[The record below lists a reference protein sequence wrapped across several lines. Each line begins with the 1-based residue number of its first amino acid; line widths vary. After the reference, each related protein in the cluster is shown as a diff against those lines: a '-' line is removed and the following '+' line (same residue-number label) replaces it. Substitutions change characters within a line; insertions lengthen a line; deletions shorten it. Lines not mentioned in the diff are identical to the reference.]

1 MKDGF
6 YTALGTPLNK
16 DGQLVEESFKKHIE
30 MQITAKAS
38 GLLCMGSMG
47 NMIGVKDSEYYN
59 IAKTSEVQN
68 KKRLPLMIG
77 VMDNSIIR
85 VLDRINT
92 LENLDIHGVVATTPF
107 YYRVNQT
114 QIINFYNN
122 IANQSKFPLY
132 LYDLPGVTQS
142 PINSNT
148 VLKLMKNKNIKGIKS
163 GNMNLISEI
172 MRSNKLVDGFDLL
185 YSGLDTFDIALEGGI
200 TKNLDGMFSC
210 TPINSEKMYYGN
222 NPSKYLNKILTLRN
236 IFIKHGVLNSFS
248 YAMELL
254 GMPGRYHEDYSLNI
268 TNEAKVEI
276 KEFMERIN
284 EVT

>member
-142 PINSNT
+142 PISSNT
-148 VLKLMKNKNIKGIKS
+148 VLQLMKNKNIKGIKS

-185 YSGLDTFDIALEGGI
+185 YSGLDTFDVALEGGI

-248 YAMELL
+248 YAMELI
-254 GMPGRYHEDYSLNI
+254 GCEGIYHEDY
-268 TNEAKVEI
+268 TKEVNETAKLEI
-276 KEFMERIN
+276 KNYMSEIGEI
-284 EVT
+284 